1 MMDMIL
7 LMILY
12 FFGVLLWQWGRSLGR
27 ASATEQVQPDASDV
41 HQSGSGTTP
50 MVLTRF
56 YPSIRSFR
64 SDAYL
69 NSIVEGEDIEFAWE
83 AVAAAKVYF
92 IRDSK
97 TIEVTGMSS
106 CRCRLAVSQTV
117 CLKAVSIDGMQVQ
130 AKIDVTVI
138 ALPQNLPSIAYPSI
152 LHSFSIDSGTNS
164 IPSLTFPS
172 LELLQAACG
181 IISILDAEMRYVPTT
196 LALDPIQVD
205 SQPQNLPK
213 T

>member
-1 MMDMIL
+1 MDMIL

-56 YPSIRSFR
+56 YPSIRSFG

-92 IRDSK
+92 IHDSK

-106 CRCRLAVSQTV
+106 CRCKLAVSQTV
-117 CLKAVSIDGMQVQ
+117 YLKAVSIDGMQVQ
-130 AKIDVTVI
+130 VKIDVTVI
-138 ALPQNLPSIAYPSI
+138 ALPQNLPSIPYPSI
-152 LHSFSIDSGTNS
+152 QHSFSIDLATNS
-164 IPSLTFPS
+164 IPDLTFHS

-181 IISILDAEMRYVPTT
+181 LASILDAEMKYVTT
-196 LALDPIQVD
+196 ILALDPIQVD
-205 SQPQNLPK
+205 SQPENLLEI
-213 T
+213 